1 MNIVDILFSMRDLK
15 YKEFHSSLCPGTDN
29 IIGVRI
35 PELRK
40 LSKELYKKDKNV
52 LTKIGD
58 KYYEEILLQGLVI
71 SLSTESVDKKLK
83 MIEKYVPKI
92 DNWAVCDTFCASL
105 KINKKEKELY
115 FNFLKKYYKS
125 KKEFELRFLIVML
138 LDHYLEEQYLDKV
151 FHIISNINVDKYY
164 VNMAVAWLVSFSYI
178 KFPSETLNKLDT
190 LNLNDW
196 TYNKAIQKIIESKR
210 VSEQDKQKLR
220 KLKK

>member
-105 KINKKEKELY
+105 KINKKEK
-115 FNFLKKYYKS
+115 
-125 KKEFELRFLIVML
+125 
-138 LDHYLEEQYLDKV
+138 
-151 FHIISNINVDKYY
+151 
-164 VNMAVAWLVSFSYI
+164 
-178 KFPSETLNKLDT
+178 
-190 LNLNDW
+190 
-196 TYNKAIQKIIESKR
+196 
-210 VSEQDKQKLR
+210 
-220 KLKK
+220 